1 MPKAA
6 SADIASTLNREFLDE
21 YTAEENVRR
30 YCKETAGNGISYLLD
45 HDYGKIYLDAIDN
58 FIPASRLR
66 DGLRLWEFGC
76 GAGMNL
82 IHLVSLLRQRGIRVQ
97 SAYGTDFSD
106 KLIEAANRDAEKHLN
121 PEDTER
127 VRFCV
132 ARNQNLIGDVMK
144 GSGTRRDALAGSFD
158 LVFGVNTMRYCH
170 RLMNENECAADIADL
185 LISGGVCIVI
195 DMNDRFPAFRSRL
208 RDRLT
213 MDAKARYLPS
223 LDEYARPF
231 SSAGFEILEKKNF
244 CWIPHSASPRLT
256 AVMTALTPMLS
267 ALAPDRAMRSLV
279 IARKKGP
286 RRR

>member
-1 MPKAA
+1 MAKAA
-6 SADIASTLNREFLDE
+6 SPDIASTLNREFLKE

-30 YCKETAGNGISYLLD
+30 YRKETAGDGISYLLD
-45 HDYGKIYLDAIDN
+45 HDYGEIYLNAIDN
-58 FIPASRLR
+58 FIPEARRR
-66 DGLRLWEFGC
+66 DGIRLWEFGC

-82 IHLVSLLRQRGIRVQ
+82 IHLVSLLKRRGIRVQ
-97 SAYGTDFSD
+97 SAYGTDFSE
-106 KLIEAANRDAEKHLN
+106 KLIDAANRDAEKHLGR
-121 PEDTER
+121 EDAER

-132 ARNQNLIGDVMK
+132 ARNQNLIGDVMTA
-144 GSGTRRDALAGSFD
+144 SGTRRDALAGSFD

-170 RLMNENECAADIADL
+170 RLMNENECAADVADL
-185 LISGGVCIVI
+185 LTDGGVCIVI

-244 CWIPHSASPRLT
+244 CWIPHSANPRLLT
-256 AVMTALTPMLS
+256 ACRTA
-267 ALAPDRAMRSLV
+267 APILNLVASPFAMRSLV
-279 IARKKGP
+279 VGRKSANAK
-286 RRR
+286 